1 MSTHESNGTT
11 DSMEQ
16 PSLALPKRF
25 ARCIERLT
33 DGASEEEISEIREEL
48 QLVERLN
55 TRDRRTEDDEQRISR
70 HIWQNRSDDIADGDS
85 ECALIPIASMTD
97 PPLELTYRLI
107 CLASGC
113 SFNTS

>member
-85 ECALIPIASMTD
+85 ECAESNQKAD
-97 PPLELTYRLI
+97 HFRLLSLKI
-107 CLASGC
+107 QDTVH
-113 SFNTS
+113 N